1 MVDYMEPSKS
11 LSDTRVTLAA
21 AWLLLLVLLTVIL
34 QTLSFL
40 FIPLCFAILACYA
53 MGIPMDY
60 LKRFKIPKFI
70 RIILIIAVV
79 MGLIFMLGK
88 LVTVNVRQFQA
99 QLPGYEEKFWEYSAN
114 ILAHFDISQE
124 QGKEM
129 IDSFLSNF
137 KQKRISSLGGIVQ
150 SVSGSFFSFM
160 GNLMWVLLFMV
171 FILAEREAFTKRLVN
186 RLGQERSAPILDSM
200 DNINDAIQ
208 QYLGL
213 KTLISLL
220 IGVMVTVVLWL
231 LGIDFALLWGT
242 LVFILNFIPTI
253 GSIVATVPPIAITL
267 FQYGSISK
275 TLLVAALL
283 IAMQVA
289 VGNILEPKVM
299 GRGLNLSPLVVLLSL
314 IFWGWVWG
322 IPGMLL
328 SVPLTAAL
336 RIAMEQIDSTRTTAA
351 LISSQ

>member
-1 MVDYMEPSKS
+1 MEPSKS
-11 LSDTRVTLAA
+11 FSDTRITLAA
-21 AWLLLLVLLTVIL
+21 SWLLLLVLLTVIL

-53 MGIPMDY
+53 MGIPMEY
-60 LKRFKIPKFI
+60 LRRFKIPKSI
-70 RIILIIAVV
+70 RIIIIIAVV
-79 MGLIFMLGK
+79 MALIFMLGK
-88 LVTVNVRQFQA
+88 LVTVNIKQFQT
-99 QLPGYEEKFWEYSAN
+99 QLPVYEEKFWEYAGN

-129 IDSFLSNF
+129 LDSFLGNF
-137 KQKRISSLGGIVQ
+137 KQKRLSSLGGIVQ
-150 SVSGSFFSFM
+150 TLSGSFFSFM
-160 GNLMWVLLFMV
+160 GNLLWVLLFMV
-171 FILAEREAFTKRLVN
+171 FILAEREAFTRRLVN
-186 RLGQERSAPILDSM
+186 RLGQKRSAPILDSM
-200 DNINDAIQ
+200 DHINAAIQ

-220 IGVMVTVVLWL
+220 TGVLVAVILWL
-231 LGIDFALLWGT
+231 FGVNFALLWGT

-275 TLLVAALL
+275 TLLVAAIL
-283 IAMQVA
+283 IAVQIA

-336 RIAMEQIDSTRTTAA
+336 RIAMEQIDSTRTVAA
-351 LISSQ
+351 LISSR

>member
-88 LVTVNVRQFQA
+88 LVTVNVKQFQT

-124 QGKEM
+124 QSKEM
-129 IDSFLSNF
+129 VDSFLSNF
-137 KQKRISSLGGIVQ
+137 KQKKISSLGGIVQ
-150 SVSGSFFSFM
+150 SLSGSFFSFM

-171 FILAEREAFTKRLVN
+171 FILAEREAFTQRLVN
-186 RLGQERSAPILDSM
+186 RLGQERSAPVLDSM
-200 DNINDAIQ
+200 ERINAAIQ

-231 LGIDFALLWGT
+231 MGVDFALLWGT

-283 IAMQVA
+283 ITMQVM

-336 RIAMEQIDSTRTTAA
+336 RIAMEQIDSTRTAAA